1 MAQDHLAFVCFNL
14 VWLSFYT
21 NLLHV
26 SETIFKGVYSIW
38 LFVAEKENFNYST
51 QGVLCSRASN
61 GPSLSPLP
69 PSIEFILYKV
79 SRFLFKLQISLL
91 LIRDNSQC
99 QSSSVRNAILVWNLE
114 VA

>member
-1 MAQDHLAFVCFNL
+1 MAQDHLAFVVCFDL
-14 VWLSFYT
+14 VWFSFYT

-38 LFVAEKENFNYST
+38 LFVAEKEIFNYST

-69 PSIEFILYKV
+69 PSVEFILYKV
-79 SRFLFKLQISLL
+79 SRFF
-91 LIRDNSQC
+91 LIANIAFAD
-99 QSSSVRNAILVWNLE
+99 
-114 VA
+114 